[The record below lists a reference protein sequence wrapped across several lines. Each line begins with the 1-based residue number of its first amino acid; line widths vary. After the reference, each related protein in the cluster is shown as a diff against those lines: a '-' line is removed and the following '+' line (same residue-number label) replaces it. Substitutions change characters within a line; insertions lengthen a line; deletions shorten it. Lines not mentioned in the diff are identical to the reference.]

1 MEHSNPQIIAFFILI
16 TKDCPSLPLHLI
28 FCVLTH
34 RNEFTLYSMS
44 CDTGQ
49 HKAKSLLHSRGKIIA
64 SCLQIINNPSVQ
76 PSASLIS
83 ILTGTYLQGNVLI
96 GSQRK
101 YSLIMAG
108 LEKVFICI
116 KCFQMF
122 NESLVHLYMF
132 FTFHWFIREQ
142 WQHRLNFCGGS
153 VEIASSYF
161 HSKLPFEV

>member
-1 MEHSNPQIIAFFILI
+1 MLI
-16 TKDCPSLPLHLI
+16 TKDCPSLPLYLV

-49 HKAKSLLHSRGKIIA
+49 HRANSLLHSRRKIIA

-83 ILTGTYLQGNVLI
+83 VLTGTYLQGNVLI

-108 LEKVFICI
+108 LEKVFIRI

-122 NESLVHLYMF
+122 NESLVHFALV
-132 FTFHWFIREQ
+132 FHFSQIYQRTMTSQ
-142 WQHRLNFCGGS
+142 IQFLVGGS
-153 VEIASSYF
+153 AEIASSYF
-161 HSKLPFEV
+161 QSKLPFEV